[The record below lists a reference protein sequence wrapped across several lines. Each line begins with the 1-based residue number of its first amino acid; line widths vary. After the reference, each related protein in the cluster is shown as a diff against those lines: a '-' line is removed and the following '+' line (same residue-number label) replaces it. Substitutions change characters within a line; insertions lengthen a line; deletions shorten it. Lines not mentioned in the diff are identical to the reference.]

1 MKLPRSATAI
11 CKDASDDLGIARY
24 AVDQVLAAKQR
35 RLWGQVRPINQTGPD
50 GKLAPIAVTWS

>member
-1 MKLPRSATAI
+1 ML
-11 CKDASDDLGIARY
+11 SDDLGIARY

-50 GKLAPIAVTWS
+50 GKLVAVNGHSPIAVKPAV